1 MRTYKDNCHG
11 RILSASV
18 DTSIRRVPS
27 NLDQLSARGSAAR
40 EHQKI
45 WQHSVRF
52 AGVVRHGSAAGGA
65 GRGERLQQAYGTP
78 TKLIRGQ
85 TRRQW
90 PGRAGRKGRARGRKK
105 QRAKKKPQG
114 SWAGRRKHTWSA
126 GVWCRVPTTAGGP
139 HRHPPPSGKATWAVG
154 GLPEVPCPGASVE
167 GRACRAPGQP
177 TYGGLGADEGG
188 TGAAVAP
195 PLPTGQDGR
204 GGGAALNKFPN
215 RNSFPPLSRVWAW
228 SPCRCAPLNEA
239 ARQTALAETMPISLS
254 VPCN

>member
-1 MRTYKDNCHG
+1 MVASSRL
-11 RILSASV
+11 LS
-18 DTSIRRVPS
+18 TLPS
-27 NLDQLSARGSAAR
+27 FPSLPWKNSSQRGAAVRKMAAR
-40 EHQKI
+40 RP
-45 WQHSVRF
+45 VCPGTGAPP
-52 AGVVRHGSAAGGA
+52 AGR

-90 PGRAGRKGRARGRKK
+90 PGRAGRKGRARGRKM

-126 GVWCRVPTTAGGP
+126 GVWCRVPRYDRWRPPQA
-139 HRHPPPSGKATWAVG
+139 PPPSGKATWAVG

-215 RNSFPPLSRVWAW
+215 RNSFPPLGLVPVPMR
-228 SPCRCAPLNEA
+228 A
-239 ARQTALAETMPISLS
+239 AKRGRSTNGAR
-254 VPCN
+254 